1 MYYQAWDKLKLEIE
15 SFRPDFILALGLSPG
30 DYSVRLE
37 RVAINYDRG
46 DPDNLGRKHLG
57 PIISG
62 GKERIESDLPV
73 GEIAKVLQDND
84 VPTYVS
90 NDAGGYLCNHIFY
103 QVMHYSLGHPDQP
116 SGFVHLPNWP
126 IDGESPR
133 NLTNVLRILLEQIE
147 TRYHRAALM
156 EFEPEHGAVEKN
168 LGHMAEAVRSA
179 PDSRVDLIAFPEM
192 SMTGF
197 VWNNRDEIKG
207 LAEPVA
213 GNSMQTLATLAATSR
228 IWIALGWPEIDPKT
242 GVLYNS
248 YALIDPKGSVAN
260 IYRKHHLWGPDYNW
274 ASPGSEIQ
282 SPFNTNFSRIIFA
295 ICHDVVYP
303 DAYKNLSDPDQ
314 IFLVGTNWVGDTP
327 ITDYLL
333 KYRPAGVLVLVTGR
347 KGSEAG
353 TVYPGNTCVIRR
365 DGLII
370 RGPNKTIAGIP
381 ALVYSFLSP
390 GLSKKRFYKL
400 MHSVGG

>member
-1 MYYQAWDKLKLEIE
+1 MIKRIAGIWSAIALLLVVMILTAGATPSTELVKDGDHLPLRILVSGFEPFGDNQRNPTGELAQRYSIPTRVGNVIVKGVELPVVYYQAWDKLKLEIE

-274 ASPGSEIQ
+274 ASPGSENTKPIQ
-282 SPFNTNFSRIIFA
+282 
-295 ICHDVVYP
+295 YQ
-303 DAYKNLSDPDQ
+303 L
-314 IFLVGTNWVGDTP
+314 
-327 ITDYLL
+327 
-333 KYRPAGVLVLVTGR
+333 
-347 KGSEAG
+347 
-353 TVYPGNTCVIRR
+353 
-365 DGLII
+365 
-370 RGPNKTIAGIP
+370 
-381 ALVYSFLSP
+381 
-390 GLSKKRFYKL
+390 
-400 MHSVGG
+400 